1 MARAPRKVQHLAV
14 VALLSVMALLGS
26 GRALGARDGEWK
38 EVRDPHFGEVLFHFY
53 QQSYF
58 SALSQLMT
66 AQHFARVDHH
76 RDEAELLRGGM
87 LLSYGLHLEAGRIF
101 QQLIDA
107 GAPPDIRNRA
117 WFYLAKIRYQRG
129 YLAEAEDAIAHI
141 QGVLPGELEDE
152 RHMLHA
158 LLLMGREQYRQAVDV
173 LERTPG
179 RSEWASYGRYN
190 LGVALIKA
198 GEADAGVKLLEQ
210 VGREPARTGELAALR
225 DKANVAL
232 GYTFIQAQ
240 QPARAKTYL
249 ERVRLNGPLSSKALL
264 GMGWAHSALAQ
275 HERALVPWIELQ
287 SRDVMDAA
295 VQESLLAV
303 PYALGKVGAYGQSLE
318 KYEAA
323 IATYTGEMARLESAM
338 VAIRGGQLTE
348 DILSQDPGDDMGW
361 FWKMQ
366 ELPAAP
372 ETHYMVHLLASH
384 EFQEALKNSRDLRFV
399 RHNLEEWSHKIQVYR
414 DMLTTSRRAFEERL
428 PQVLGSE
435 HGRDLDRLQA
445 ARDRQASELSRIERA
460 GDAPALANEKE
471 QALLA
476 RLQRVDQHLAHDG
489 GADQRDKTRLLRG
502 LLAWDLAAEFQPRL
516 REAKKTLSETDLL
529 FTEVH
534 DRRAALTR
542 AQRQAP
548 QSFDDFTRRIEAMEA
563 KIRRLRDATATASQT
578 QEAYLAELAVTTL
591 ALQRERIATYVTQA
605 KFAVAQIYDQAT
617 AGGEERKP

>member
-1 MARAPRKVQHLAV
+1 MARVPRKAQYLTI
-14 VALLSVMALLGS
+14 VALICVMALLGS
-26 GRALGARDGEWK
+26 ARAGERK

-66 AQHFARVDHH
+66 AQHFTRVDHH

-129 YLAEAEDAIAHI
+129 YLAEAEDAMAHI

-190 LGVALIKA
+190 LGVALIKV
-198 GEADAGVKLLEQ
+198 GEGDAGVKLLEQ
-210 VGREPARTGELAALR
+210 VGREPARTEELAALR

-275 HERALVPWIELQ
+275 HERALVPWTELQ

-323 IATYTGEMARLESAM
+323 IATYTGELARLESAM
-338 VAIRGGQLTE
+338 AAIRRGQLTE

-372 ETHYMVHLLASH
+372 ATHYMVHLLASH

-414 DMLTTSRRAFEERL
+414 DMLATSRRAFDERL
-428 PQVLGSE
+428 PRVLGSE
-435 HGRDLDRLQA
+435 PGRNLDRLQA
-445 ARDRQASELSRIERA
+445 ARDRQAAELSRIERE

-476 RLQRVDQHLAHDG
+476 RLKRVDRRLAHDD
-489 GADQRDKTRLLRG
+489 GAAQRDQARLLRG

-516 REAKKTLSETDLL
+516 RQAKKTLSEVDLL

-534 DRRAALTR
+534 GRRAALTR

-548 QSFDDFTRRIEAMEA
+548 HRFDDFTRRIDALDA
-563 KIRRLRDATATASQT
+563 KIRRLRDAAVTASQT

-591 ALQRERIATYVTQA
+591 AQQRERIVTYVTQA
-605 KFAVAQIYDQAT
+605 KFAVAQMYDQAT